1 MKIFRSHILRSY
13 SFFVLMIGIALHLV
27 GDSEQQ
33 AHHEAFTS
41 WLGSHLKNSDS
52 EAHQAL
58 ENLSKDHSE
67 LDEVIRKASELVA
80 SHADDFSLPMDSS
93 TDENGESDGMYHLL
107 LEQWNHFQNSE
118 AGMGKAIFVESAK
131 STTILPND
139 GKFASFAG
147 LSSIPPAAQHFF
159 DGNTQDAQNIT
170 SSYLLRPMASGTAIG
185 AP

>member
-67 LDEVIRKASELVA
+67 LDEVIRKASELV
-80 SHADDFSLPMDSS
+80 SNHADEFSLPLESES
-93 TDENGESDGMYHLL
+93 DENDGSDDMYHLL

-131 STTILPND
+131 SNTILPND
-139 GKFASFAG
+139 GKFASIAG
-147 LSSIPPAAQHFF
+147 ISNRIPTAEQYP
-159 DGNTQDAQNIT
+159 DIKTRDAQDYN
-170 SSYLLRPMASGTAIG
+170 SSFQLRPMASGTAIG